1 VAKALA
7 LASDQLI
14 NAVGE
19 GPAQVIYLVIVI
31 DVLDTVAQ
39 CAHKV
44 LLQLIQAAPFLE
56 RLLLHEGS
64 DP

>member
-1 VAKALA
+1 MRLQSRGAGRAPRLA
-7 LASDQLI
+7 
-14 NAVGE
+14 
-19 GPAQVIYLVIVI
+19 IYLVIVI